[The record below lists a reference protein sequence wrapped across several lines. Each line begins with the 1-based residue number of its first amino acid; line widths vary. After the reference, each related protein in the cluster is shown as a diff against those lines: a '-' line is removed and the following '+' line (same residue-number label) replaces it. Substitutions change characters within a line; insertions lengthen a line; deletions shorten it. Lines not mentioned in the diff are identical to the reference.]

1 MMACCCR
8 PDQKNYER
16 NYKQWNT
23 YAISC
28 CENCSNCWCCLCC
41 CPFATAEI
49 YHYTWSLPWS
59 VALIFSILLL
69 PLNML
74 IILLQRIQI
83 RRAHKLEGNCLSDLC
98 CLICCCWPTII
109 CQLRDEI
116 LYLRSRSEWKLGYSH
131 QLDDKPPWLK
141 PFIKLKK
148 QKYNDV
154 ESANISFYDDIGA
167 TDNHTDGTDDYDAA
181 VDNDYAA
188 DDDDNNEVDDN
199 NDSNDNAND
208 DNTDATDDAADDTGT
223 TDDDD
228 DVDDYDA
235 DDDNFDNDNNVDA
248 NYSDNEE
255 EWEDSEDYIYTGVN
269 DSDEADEMNESFTS
283 NDNNKSACENNE
295 NR

>member
-1 MMACCCR
+1 MMTCCCR
-8 PDQKNYER
+8 SNQKNHER

-59 VALIFSILLL
+59 IALIFSILLL

-74 IILLQRIQI
+74 IILLQRMQI

-116 LYLRSRSEWKLGYSH
+116 LYLRSQSEWKLGYSH

-141 PFIKLKK
+141 PFFKLKK
-148 QKYNDV
+148 QGNNDV
-154 ESANISFYDDIGA
+154 ESANISGYNDDAPDDDDVADGNDKVDGN
-167 TDNHTDGTDDYDAA
+167 DNDVNDDTDDD
-181 VDNDYAA
+181 DA
-188 DDDDNNEVDDN
+188 DDDHISDDE
-199 NDSNDNAND
+199 DDAND
-208 DNTDATDDAADDTGT
+208 DGS
-223 TDDDD
+223 D

-235 DDDNFDNDNNVDA
+235 DADDSNNDKDTDSND
-248 NYSDNEE
+248 SDNME
-255 EWEDSEDYIYTGVN
+255 EWEGSENYVYTGVS
-269 DSDEADEMNESFTS
+269 DSGEAEETDESSTS
-283 NDNNKSACENNE
+283 IGNNKSVLKNSEDE
-295 NR
+295 DEV